1 MQTSALRVDS
11 DTMSLT
17 GNHGCDMGTTGDKTY
32 IRKTVVF
39 NGTSIGKSWT
49 IYRKP
54 WFKLVLMDCFT
65 ENVYETIEFYPHFFS
80 GVPDFVPP
88 FRIDITKQ
96 KNMGMFMSNFQ
107 IPSTSS
113 RDTPVYCIY
122 PFLILGTISLQK

>member
-96 KNMGMFMSNFQ
+96 KTWECSCLTSRYLQPGAG
-107 IPSTSS
+107 IPLYTVF
-113 RDTPVYCIY
+113 TH
-122 PFLILGTISLQK
+122 F